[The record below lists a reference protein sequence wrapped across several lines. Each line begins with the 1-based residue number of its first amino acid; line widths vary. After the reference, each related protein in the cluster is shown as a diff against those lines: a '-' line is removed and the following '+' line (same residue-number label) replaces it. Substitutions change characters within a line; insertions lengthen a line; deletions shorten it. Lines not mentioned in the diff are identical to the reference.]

1 MIESDTIAA
10 ISTPLG
16 EGGIG
21 IVRMSGP
28 RAIEIAE
35 RVFRPSARIR
45 LSQVPTHTLHHGFIV
60 ADDRMI
66 DEALVSVMRAPRTYT
81 REDIV
86 EINCHGGI
94 AAVRAVL
101 DLLLRNGARLAERG
115 EFTKRAFLNGR
126 ISLDQAQ
133 AVLDTVR
140 AQTRLG
146 LEAAVERLGGRFKD
160 EIETLRDKIAEVL
173 AEIEVAID
181 YPDVDAET
189 SPLLPAIREL
199 RDMVEQLVQQAARG
213 RVVRE
218 GLTAAIIGR
227 PNVGKSTLLNAILA
241 EERAIVTPIPGTT
254 RDTVEEVVEIDGI
267 PVRVIDTAGLRE
279 PTDAVEEEGV
289 RRAQRAIERADLILL
304 MLDRS
309 APLTEED
316 RRLLSTDWSRPVLL
330 VLNKSDLPPAFEKGE
345 IELSSYHKVY
355 EISAKNSE
363 RVDALARGIVEAVLT
378 GGVPA
383 RGTFLLL
390 DTWERDLL
398 RRTAEALDR
407 AADAV
412 ESGSSPDIVAEELKA
427 AYLEAGKLQG
437 IDISEDV
444 LGKIFSRFCVGK

>member
-1 MIESDTIAA
+1 MIEPDTIAA

-28 RAIEIAE
+28 RSIEIAE
-35 RVFRPSARIR
+35 KVFQPSSRIC
-45 LSQVPTHTLHHGFIV
+45 LSRVPTHTLHHGFII
-60 ADDRMI
+60 DGERKI
-66 DEALVSVMRAPRTYT
+66 DEVLVSVMRAPRTYT

-133 AVLDTVR
+133 AVLDAVR
-140 AQTRLG
+140 AQTQLG
-146 LEAAVERLGGRFKD
+146 LEAAIERIGGRFTQ
-160 EIETLRDKIAEVL
+160 EIATLRDEIATVL
-173 AEIEVAID
+173 ADIEVEID
-181 YPDVDAET
+181 YPDIDADVE
-189 SPLLPAIREL
+189 PFLPRIKHL
-199 RDMVEQLVQQAARG
+199 RDRVDKLIRQADRG

-218 GLTAAIIGR
+218 GLTVAIVGR
-227 PNVGKSTLLNAILA
+227 PNVGKSTLLNTLLA

-254 RDTVEEVVEIDGI
+254 RDTVEEVTEISGI
-267 PVRVIDTAGLRE
+267 PVRLIDTAGLRS
-279 PTDAVEEEGV
+279 PTDEVEKEGVKRAKRAVE
-289 RRAQRAIERADLILL
+289 RSDLILL
-304 MLDRS
+304 LLDRS
-309 APLTEED
+309 APLSEED
-316 RRLLSTDWSRPVLL
+316 RRLLSTDWRRPAVL
-330 VLNKSDLPPAFEKGE
+330 VLNKSDLPPAFDNDE
-345 IELSSYHKVY
+345 IEFNNYLKVY
-355 EISAKNSE
+355 EISAKTGDGVNN
-363 RVDALARGIVEAVLT
+363 LAKGIVDSVLA

-398 RRTAEALDR
+398 HRTRDALHR
-407 AADAV
+407 AVDAV
-412 ESGSSPDIVAEELKA
+412 TSGFSLDIVAEELKT

-437 IDISEDV
+437 IDISEDI
-444 LGKIFSRFCVGK
+444 LTKIFARFCVGK